1 MSGDIITCKQYI
13 GGNFVDYH
21 LEKGFVEFKN
31 GEFGVHRK
39 QGYYQSLKKFIEYD
53 YELEVISNI
62 YDNPE
67 LLGRRIDMYKI
78 RDDVDLKE
86 LEKFGYTKID
96 IGLTEQYEIYAKY
109 IEPYFIEIRP
119 DGNIVANNDNT
130 NAILKEEYIQDL
142 IQANLVVKE

>member
-1 MSGDIITCKQYI
+1 M
-13 GGNFVDYH
+13 
-21 LEKGFVEFKN
+21 L
-31 GEFGVHRK
+31 
-39 QGYYQSLKKFIEYD
+39 
-53 YELEVISNI
+53 
-62 YDNPE
+62 
-67 LLGRRIDMYKI
+67 KI

-142 IQANLVVKE
+142 IKADLVVKE